1 MRRALVLVGVVV
13 GVLAGAGPAGAHV
26 TIQPGEAS
34 QGGFATEWFQVPNE
48 RDDASTVRVEITF
61 PEDNP
66 IPFVSVEPVPGWQ
79 VDVERTTL
87 DTPISGEG
95 EEITEAVSKIT
106 WSGGTI
112 EPGQFQRFPVSMGPL
127 PDGVDSLEFPA
138 LQVYS
143 SGEEVR
149 WIEPIPASGEEPEL
163 PAPTLTLTAATG
175 DEHGGAASD
184 GDAASDESAAAD
196 EHLATS
202 DDVDSAKTIGIIG
215 IVLGALALIVAIVA
229 LVRKRA

>member
-1 MRRALVLVGVVV
+1 MVRRALVLVGIVV
-13 GVLAGAGPAGAHV
+13 GVLSVTGPAGAHV

-34 QGGFATEWFQVPNE
+34 QGGFATEFFQVPNE
-48 RDDASTVRVEITF
+48 RDDANTVRLEITF

-79 VDVERTTL
+79 VQVERRTL
-87 DTPISGEG
+87 DTPVSAEG
-95 EEITEAVSKIT
+95 EDITEAVSKIT

-127 PDGVDSLEFPA
+127 PDGVDTLEFPA

-163 PAPTLTLTAATG
+163 PAPMLTLTASSG
-175 DEHGGAASD
+175 DEHGGGTADEAAS
-184 GDAASDESAAAD
+184 GDSAASTKD
-196 EHLATS
+196 LATT

-215 IVLGALALIVAIVA
+215 IVLGALGLIVAIIA